1 MRASSPSLGGLFGS
15 FRLSDRQTDRQT
27 DKQAYKQTDVP
38 KDKKRRMSLSIGSAS
53 LTGGTLRGKGKEVKR
68 SLANIWEIKEEE
80 PESRGALEEVAEEPA
95 VGVKQLG
102 KLLEQQLSRTERQ
115 DGFSYFA
122 GDKPKLEEEREGG
135 GEEQAGPSHQD
146 TYPILS
152 DQTNSPA
159 PYSPLSGTTS
169 PDDSYE
175 DLLRSLTPVSHVTT
189 RRRRSSSSSPAPL
202 LSEGSVTHSLDQFLG
217 ESEVPAV
224 GVIGSEADVETVEL
238 VETVDIGGFF
248 DPYEDDMFRVSTV
261 STLSSVSDDEYVL
274 FKAHEEEE
282 EEEEWQFS

>member
-1 MRASSPSLGGLFGS
+1 M
-15 FRLSDRQTDRQT
+15 
-27 DKQAYKQTDVP
+27 
-38 KDKKRRMSLSIGSAS
+38 
-53 LTGGTLRGKGKEVKR
+53 
-68 SLANIWEIKEEE
+68 
-80 PESRGALEEVAEEPA
+80 
-95 VGVKQLG
+95 
-102 KLLEQQLSRTERQ
+102 
-115 DGFSYFA
+115 
-122 GDKPKLEEEREGG
+122 
-135 GEEQAGPSHQD
+135 
-146 TYPILS
+146 
-152 DQTNSPA
+152 
-159 PYSPLSGTTS
+159 
-169 PDDSYE
+169 
-175 DLLRSLTPVSHVTT
+175 SHVTT